1 MKKHYFVIN
10 QSEKGKNIA
19 LVIKATET
27 ENLLNTF
34 NIKNII
40 TANICETKKAA
51 EELASFWNEC
61 YKANGTYLF
70 G

>member
-19 LVIKATET
+19 VVIRATES
-27 ENLLNTF
+27 ENLLSVL

-51 EELASFWNEC
+51 EELAAFWNEC
-61 YKANGTYLF
+61 YKENGTYLF

>member
-19 LVIKATET
+19 VVIKATES
-27 ENLLNTF
+27 ENLLSVL

-51 EELASFWNEC
+51 EELAAFWNEC
-61 YKANGTYLF
+61 YKANGTYLL